1 MSFGTK
7 GCMYNC
13 GETCTGECMK
23 PNQNKMPTAEEVMQN
38 HLDPHDRLRVS
49 KCYDMTLEAMKE
61 FAKLH
66 VEAALK
72 AASEKAKID
81 KSVTFG
87 WEKVDRPSILKSY
100 PLDNIK

>member
-13 GETCTGECMK
+13 GETCTGECMELDSSHT
-23 PNQNKMPTAEEVMQN
+23 PTAEEFFYQTTGVYIN
-38 HLDPHDRLRVS
+38 HKDI
-49 KCYDMTLEAMKE
+49 KNAMIE

-72 AASEKAKID
+72 AKIKAMEEYHNDGYDID
-81 KSVTFG
+81 EMDAFT
-87 WEKVDRPSILKSY
+87 RNSY
-100 PLDNIK
+100 PLENIK